1 MKVLIVGKGGMLA
14 DDLAGKF
21 DGVFDVSV
29 VGRPELDLLRP
40 ETMRMVIAEQAPEV
54 VINCAAMTNVD
65 ECERKPELADRVN
78 GRGPGKLA
86 QICAD
91 AGAKLVHIST
101 DYVFAGREGAPYTE
115 EEKPSP
121 LSAYSRSKL
130 LGEELVR
137 EHLDQH
143 LIVRVAWV
151 FGFKEKSFVRF
162 VLRSAEGNNEVP
174 VINEQVGSVTYTMD
188 IGEGIMMLLKHRCS
202 GTYHLTNEGECTRY
216 DFAEEIFRLRGF
228 DPAKLKPISSAAL
241 GWVAPRPQR
250 LLISKEKIKRD
261 TGYVPPNWKEALKEY
276 LRKENNG

>member
-1 MKVLIVGKGGMLA
+1 MKVLIIGKGGMLG
-14 DDLAGKF
+14 DDLARKF
-21 DGVFDVSV
+21 DGIFDVSI
-29 VGRPELDLLRP
+29 VGRPRVDLLRP
-40 ETMRMVIAEQAPEV
+40 ETMRAVIDDEAPDV

-65 ECERKPELADRVN
+65 ECELKPDLADKIN
-78 GRGPGKLA
+78 GRGPGNLA
-86 QICAD
+86 RICAD
-91 AGAKLVHIST
+91 TGTKLVHIST

-115 EEKPSP
+115 EEEPSP
-121 LSAYSRSKL
+121 ISAYSRSKL

-137 EHLDQH
+137 KHLDDH

-162 VLRSAEGNNEVP
+162 ILRSAEDNNEVP
-174 VINEQVGSVTYTMD
+174 VIHEQVGSVTYTMD
-188 IGEGIMMLLKHRCS
+188 IGEGTRMLLEHRCS

-216 DFAEEIFRLRGF
+216 DFAEEIFRLRGL
-228 DPAKLKPISSAAL
+228 DPAKLKPVTSADL
-241 GWVAPRPQR
+241 GWIAPRPQR